1 MVLVDFVVE
10 SSLGILVLFL
20 LLCEFGF
27 VVIVLFFVG
36 WVGLVLIVEIGLMKV
51 IE

>member
-1 MVLVDFVVE
+1 MVDYGVE
-10 SSLGILVLFL
+10 GSLGFMVVFL
-20 LLCEFGF
+20 LLREFGL